1 MIIFKA
7 KPEVIIDETLAK
19 QVQQFISHDGNSDND
34 LYIGS
39 TQLSVPNYGMIPV
52 QFNLDAKNIVEAFE
66 NYDAALEKEIERIAG
81 EQKDL
86 ENQIVTRSKEII
98 I

>member
-7 KPEVIIDETLAK
+7 KPEVFIDETLAK

-66 NYDAALEKEIERIAG
+66 IHINRQTTWSIPDDYVVGNVSDTVINILIGK
-81 EQKDL
+81 
-86 ENQIVTRSKEII
+86 S
-98 I
+98 